1 MAMTVRMPLFL
12 FMFVASLLAP
22 LSSASATE
30 LLARAESRIPDEKPS
45 LDHPRGIDKVL
56 VRKSERRLYLMD
68 DEEVVRSYRI
78 SLGESPE
85 GHKLYEGD
93 KRTPEGDYQLDWRNA
108 NSDFY
113 KSIHISYPNDRDQEL
128 AQAWGL
134 DPGGSIMI
142 HGLPN
147 EAGDMAFA
155 YTGLDWTNG
164 CIAVTNEE
172 MDEIWNLVADGTP
185 IRILP

>member
-1 MAMTVRMPLFL
+1 MILRLFFLFL
-12 FMFVASLLAP
+12 LTLLPTLAQ
-22 LSSASATE
+22 STE
-30 LLARAESRIPDEKPS
+30 LLARADTTMVMPS
-45 LDHPRGIDKVL
+45 SVPTLAEHLEITQVL
-56 VRKSERRLYLMD
+56 VRKGERRLYLLSGD
-68 DEEVVRSYRI
+68 KKVRSYRI
-78 SLGESPE
+78 SLGDNPV

-93 KRTPEGDYQLDWRNA
+93 KRTPEGDYVLDWRNA

-113 KSIHISYPNDRDQEL
+113 KSIHISYPSPQDREL
-128 AQAWGL
+128 AEAWGL

-147 EAGDMAFA
+147 DAGDLAFA
-155 YTGLDWTNG
+155 FAGLDWTEG

-172 MDEIWNLVADGTP
+172 MEEIWTLVDDGTP